1 MFRRLRL
8 PGRGSRSLLA
18 GLTAGA
24 LCLGLVACGSVQDA
38 STQSSPT
45 SAAPA
50 PSAFPVTIT
59 HKFGSTTIPKAPERV
74 VVVGNSTD
82 DLDAVI
88 ALGVTPIAYFAK
100 SYSGTDGVPP
110 WLTGKLDPAK
120 TKIVNA
126 TSGVNAEQV
135 GALTPDLILATAS
148 FGLDQEYA
156 TLSKVAPTVGY
167 ENEWGGQ
174 TWQQHLQVVGK
185 ALGKTAEADKLA
197 TETQTKIDQAKTDNA
212 AIAGKTFTASVG
224 NTPGKIFTLISEKDF
239 AVKQI
244 EEIGLKLSP
253 GVASIGKDT
262 AASPT
267 GALSPEQYDKL
278 SADLVIIAFTTP
290 DLQRAFESNQLVKNL
305 PAVKDGHYLVVDF
318 DTIAQLRA
326 PSVLGIPWALDKLT
340 PGLKRLA

>member
-1 MFRRLRL
+1 
-8 PGRGSRSLLA
+8 
-18 GLTAGA
+18 
-24 LCLGLVACGSVQDA
+24 
-38 STQSSPT
+38 
-45 SAAPA
+45 
-50 PSAFPVTIT
+50 VTIT
-59 HKFGSTTIPKAPERV
+59 HKFGTTTIPKAPERV
-74 VVVGNSTD
+74 VVIGNSTD

-110 WLTGKLDPAK
+110 WLKGKLDPAK

-148 FGLDQEYA
+148 FGLDQEYP
-156 TLSKVAPTVGY
+156 TLSKVAPTIGY
-167 ENEWGGQ
+167 DSEWGGQ

-197 TETQTKIDQAKTDNA
+197 RDTQAAIDKAKTDNA

-253 GVASIGKDT
+253 AVASIGKDT

-278 SADLVIIAFTTP
+278 AADLVIIAFTTP
-290 DLQRAFESNQLVKNL
+290 DLQQAFEANQLAKNL
-305 PAVKDGHYLVVDF
+305 PAVKDGHYVVVDF

-326 PSVLGIPWALDKLT
+326 PSVIGIPWALDKLA
-340 PGLKRLA
+340 PALKKLA